1 MFKGLDINNV
11 VLLANTLATV
21 VVLVLTYIARRDI
34 STAKDDIRTSKEDIR
49 KVEIATNSMKDALVK
64 STADASFAA
73 GNKEARIEGERKA
86 ELLEAQGA
94 RAPAAPIAPVPVEVV
109 KITPVD
115 VKASVPIEIKRE
127 DEA

>member
-21 VVLVLTYIARRDI
+21 VVLILTYIARRDI

-49 KVEIATNSMKDALVK
+49 KVEVATNSMKDALVK
-64 STADASFAA
+64 STAAASFAA
-73 GNKEARIEGERKA
+73 GSDEARKEGEQKA
-86 ELLEAQGA
+86 EVLAA
-94 RAPAAPIAPVPVEVV
+94 RTPAAAIAPVPVEVV

-115 VKASVPIEIKRE
+115 VQQSVPIEIKKT
-127 DEA
+127 D

>member
-34 STAKDDIRTSKEDIR
+34 ATAKEDIR
-49 KVEIATNSMKDALVK
+49 KVEVATNSMKDALVAR
-64 STADASFAA
+64 TADASFAE
-73 GNKEARIEGERKA
+73 GSEDARIKGEHKA
-86 ELLEAQGA
+86 ELLAAQKTQ
-94 RAPAAPIAPVPVEVV
+94 APTAAAIAPVPVEVV

-115 VKASVPIEIKRE
+115 VKASVPIEIKKE